1 MVIRR
6 PRARLFPAGMSKAEQ
21 LARELAAAEPFH
33 PEFELLAR
41 VAEKSA
47 DAVDRE
53 IVETHAAGCANCRA
67 ELQDLRA
74 YARSMNRGPARP
86 RLAALAAALTIAIA
100 AAWFVDRSNDTPKAL
115 QIPKLA
121 TDLAA
126 NERLLRGGA
135 RTQRDVGPLS
145 PVGAMVLDDRPVF
158 QWSGVRNARYRVEIF
173 DEAFHPVA
181 ASPEL
186 LTTTWTPPR
195 ALPGGKTYLWQI
207 TAVIAGE
214 TFTVPQPPAPE
225 ARFHVIDRRS
235 AGAIET
241 LEREESRPSLG
252 LGVAYAEAGALAEAQ
267 REFSALV
274 AANREAERARTYLA
288 TVQAHTP

>member
-1 MVIRR
+1 MSRVEH
-6 PRARLFPAGMSKAEQ
+6 LSKAEHW
-21 LARELAAAEPFH
+21 LRELATAEPFH

-53 IVETHAAGCANCRA
+53 IVETHAADCANCRA

-74 YARSMNRGPARP
+74 YVRSSQGARQVWP
-86 RLAALAAALTIAIA
+86 RLLAWAAGAMIAIA
-100 AAWFVDRSNDTPKAL
+100 ALWFVDRADRPGDSLKAL

-121 TDLAA
+121 MSLAA
-126 NERLLRGGA
+126 NERQLRGGE
-135 RTQRDVGPLS
+135 RTLRDVGPLS

-158 QWSGVRNARYRVEIF
+158 QWSGVRNGKYRVEIF

-186 LTTTWTPPR
+186 LTTSWTPPH
-195 ALPGGKTYLWQI
+195 ALPGGRTYLWQI

-225 ARFHVIDRRS
+225 ARFHVIDRRQ
-235 AGAIET
+235 ALAIDA
-241 LEREESRPSLG
+241 LERNERPSLG

-288 TVQAHTP
+288 TVQAHAP